1 MANVPI
7 AGLRKMNMIV
17 GLNLKI
23 MLTNL
28 STT

>member
-1 MANVPI
+1 MVNVPI
-7 AGLRKMNMIV
+7 AGLRKINMIV
-17 GLNLKI
+17 GLNLKT

>member
-1 MANVPI
+1 MVNVPI

-17 GLNLKI
+17 GLNLKT